1 MKRMWNVGV
10 CVLVLVGASGSA
22 FAAEAQPKVGEV
34 APAFSL
40 TSLAGDTV
48 SLSDYSGKIVV
59 LHFGA
64 GW

>member
-1 MKRMWNVGV
+1 MKGLCIVV
-10 CVLVLVGASGSA
+10 VSVLALVGASGSVL
-22 FAAEAQPKVGEV
+22 AAEAQPVVGEV

>member
-1 MKRMWNVGV
+1 MKGPCIVV
-10 CVLVLVGASGSA
+10 ASVLALAGASGSLL
-22 FAAEAQPKVGEV
+22 AAEAAPVVGEV

-40 TSLAGDTV
+40 TSLAGDRV
-48 SLSDYSGKIVV
+48 SLSDYRGKIVV

>member
-1 MKRMWNVGV
+1 MKGLCTIVIP
-10 CVLVLVGASGSA
+10 VLALVGAGGSLL
-22 FAAEAQPKVGEV
+22 AAEASPVVGEL

-48 SLSDYSGKIVV
+48 SLSDYRGKIVV

>member
-1 MKRMWNVGV
+1 MKGLCIVV
-10 CVLVLVGASGSA
+10 VSVLALVGASGSLL
-22 FAAEAQPKVGEV
+22 AAEVPPVVGEA